1 MSSHAKWPSHRDRS
15 FCDVVSLY
23 AFTHLRVA
31 VYASRS
37 EVSFGNFLRNF
48 GTLCATPP
56 PPHICRY
63 RAEDTLR
70 CATFRDISV
79 DVLFFAVPTDRPTRR
94 PAFSAAAR
102 WHFQSP
108 ARAPRGATR
117 RSLRQVSKT
126 SSAITGRVV
135 RHELPQRCR
144 ACAWRS

>member
-1 MSSHAKWPSHRDRS
+1 
-15 FCDVVSLY
+15 
-23 AFTHLRVA
+23 
-31 VYASRS
+31 
-37 EVSFGNFLRNF
+37 
-48 GTLCATPP
+48 
-56 PPHICRY
+56 
-63 RAEDTLR
+63 
-70 CATFRDISV
+70 V

-135 RHELPQRCR
+135 YDTNYRGDVEPVHGEARDNDRRQVR
-144 ACAWRS
+144 AHGGSTLGSGGGGAQAPPNRG

>member
-1 MSSHAKWPSHRDRS
+1 LAIS
-15 FCDVVSLY
+15 
-23 AFTHLRVA
+23 
-31 VYASRS
+31 
-37 EVSFGNFLRNF
+37 
-48 GTLCATPP
+48 CAISARFARRRP
-56 PPHICRY
+56 PPHMCRY

-126 SSAITGRVV
+126 SSAITDTNCHGDVEPVYGEARDNDRRQVRARWRFHARVGRGGGD
-135 RHELPQRCR
+135 RPRR
-144 ACAWRS
+144 AQAPPNRG